1 MGILSIKRDDSLQR
15 CRGEAGMEAIRK
27 ILDSQAVQL
36 ILVSPRGGGGWGGGV
51 QSAWTC
57 LTERTPSPL
66 THTYT
71 HCKSQEKGTR
81 VGLFLAVE
89 K

>member
-1 MGILSIKRDDSLQR
+1 MEILSIKRGDSLQR
-15 CRGEAGMEAIRK
+15 HWREAGMEAIRK
-27 ILDSQAVQL
+27 ILDSQAFQL
-36 ILVSPRGGGGWGGGV
+36 ILVSPRGGGGWGGV
-51 QSAWTC
+51 QSVWAC
-57 LTERTPSPL
+57 LTECTPSPL